1 MGLFKNKN
9 ESAYDNKKTFLSVI
23 KSDNN
28 AGSYGAM
35 SADDVF
41 WKVPFEDFNIH
52 SKLIVGE
59 SEDALF
65 YKNGVVLEV
74 FSGGEYDLETN
85 NYPFLSRIR
94 NMLSNGISIY
104 NARVYYINKAHKLD
118 NRWGTDSP
126 IQVVDKK
133 YNIATSVQ
141 ARGAYTLQIV
151 DSKKFFLKF
160 VGLNQN
166 RLTATDVIS
175 EFRAPVSQKIK
186 SLLGNVIKSMDDEII
201 GICSRQDEVAE
212 MVKPMLDP
220 IFDEYGIRLVNFYVE
235 ALDVANDESRRV
247 LEEARTKRA
256 TTQIEA
262 EGEKARLETL
272 GITWAQSESA
282 SIMHDAAQNEGS
294 GMVGAG
300 VGIGFGL
307 AAGSGMYNMAASTMT
322 PLDGSGQQQ
331 QAQQQQPQN
340 PGTVKCSCGAV
351 LPAGSKFCSQCGQK
365 LNLFC
370 PNCGNKLL
378 PGVKFCSE
386 CGSKIE

>member
-1 MGLFKNKN
+1 MAWFKNKN
-9 ESAYDNKKTFLSVI
+9 ESAYDNGKKTFLSVI

-94 NMLSNGISIY
+94 NMLSDGISVY

-126 IQVVDKK
+126 IQVVDRK
-133 YNIATSVQ
+133 YNIATSVL

-160 VGLNQN
+160 IGLNQN
-166 RLTATDVIS
+166 RLTAADVIS

-186 SLLGNVIKSMDDEII
+186 STIGNVIRSMDDEII
-201 GICSRQDEVAE
+201 GICSRQEDVAE
-212 MVKPMLDP
+212 MVTPQLQP
-220 IFDEYGIRLVNFYVE
+220 VFDEYGIRLVNFYIE
-235 ALDVANDESRRV
+235 ALDVANDESRRI

-262 EGEKARLETL
+262 EGEKARLDTL

-282 SIMHDAAQNEGS
+282 SIMHDAAKNEGG
-294 GMVGAG
+294 GMVAAG
-300 VGIGFGL
+300 VGLGFGV
-307 AAGSGMYNMAASTMT
+307 AAGANAFNMAGQTMT
-322 PLDGSGQQQ
+322 PLDGGQQQ
-331 QAQQQQPQN
+331 QQQQQQQA
-340 PGTVKCSCGAV
+340 GTIKCSCGENI
-351 LPAGSKFCSQCGQK
+351 PANSKFCPYCGIKINQ
-365 LNLFC
+365 FC

-378 PGVKFCSE
+378 PGVRFCSE

>member
-1 MGLFKNKN
+1 MAWFKNKN
-9 ESAYDNKKTFLSVI
+9 ETAYDNGKKPFLSVI

-28 AGSYGAM
+28 SGSYGAM

-65 YKNGVVLEV
+65 YKNGVILEV
-74 FSGGEYDLETN
+74 FSGGQYDLETN

-94 NMLSNGISIY
+94 NLLSDGVSVY

-126 IQVVDKK
+126 IQVVDRKF
-133 YNIATSVQ
+133 NIATSVQ
-141 ARGAYTLQIV
+141 ARGSYTLQII

-166 RLTATDVIS
+166 RLTAADVIS

-186 SLLGNVIKSMDDEII
+186 STIGNVIRSMDDEII
-201 GICSRQDEVAE
+201 GICSRQEEVAD
-212 MVKPMLDP
+212 MVTPQLQP
-220 IFDEYGIRLVNFYVE
+220 VFDEYGIRLVNFYIE
-235 ALDVANDESRRV
+235 ALDIANDDSRKT
-247 LEEARTKRA
+247 LEAARTKRA

-282 SIMHDAAQNEGS
+282 SIMHDAAKNEGS

-300 VGIGFGL
+300 VGLGFGV
-307 AAGSGMYNMAASTMT
+307 AAGAGIYNMANQTLT
-322 PLDGSGQQQ
+322 PLDGGQQQ
-331 QAQQQQPQN
+331 QASSVQ
-340 PGTVKCSCGAV
+340 TTKCSCGAV
-351 LPAGSKFCSQCGQK
+351 IPVSSK
-365 LNLFC
+365 FC
-370 PNCGNKLL
+370 PNCGTKINQFCPNCGHQLQ
-378 PGVKFCSE
+378 PGMKFCSE
-386 CGSKIE
+386 CGSKI

>member
-1 MGLFKNKN
+1 MAWFKNKN
-9 ESAYDNKKTFLSVI
+9 ESAYDRGQKTFLSVI

-65 YKNGVVLEV
+65 YKNGVILEV

-94 NMLSNGISIY
+94 NLLSDGISVY

-118 NRWGTDSP
+118 NRWGTDSA

-133 YNIATSVQ
+133 YNIATSVM
-141 ARGAYTLQIV
+141 ARGAYTLQII

-166 RLTATDVIS
+166 RLTAADVIG

-186 SLLGNVIKSMDDEII
+186 STIGSVIKSMDDEII

-212 MVKPMLDP
+212 AVTPQLQP
-220 IFDEYGIRLVNFYVE
+220 IFDEYGIRLVNFYIE
-235 ALDVANDESRRV
+235 ALDIANDESRKA
-247 LEEARTKRA
+247 LEAARTKRA

-282 SIMHDAAQNEGS
+282 SIMHDAAKNEGS

-300 VGIGFGL
+300 VGLGFGV
-307 AAGSGMYNMAASTMT
+307 AAGANMYNMAGKTMT
-322 PLDGSGQQQ
+322 PLEGE
-331 QAQQQQPQN
+331 QQPQQN
-340 PGTVKCSCGAV
+340 QQKKEPTRSVTCVCGETIAATCKFCPYCGAKV
-351 LPAGSKFCSQCGQK
+351 NQ
-365 LNLFC
+365 FC
-370 PNCGNKLL
+370 PNCGNKLQL
-378 PGVKFCSE
+378 GARFCSE
-386 CGSKIE
+386 CGGKIE

>member
-1 MGLFKNKN
+1 MAWFKNKN
-9 ESAYDNKKTFLSVI
+9 ESAYDNGKKTFLSVI

-94 NMLSNGISIY
+94 NMLSDGISVY

-126 IQVVDKK
+126 IQVVDRK
-133 YNIATSVQ
+133 YNIATSVL

-151 DSKKFFLKF
+151 DSKKFFLK
-160 VGLNQN
+160 VIGLNQN
-166 RLTATDVIS
+166 RLTAADVIS

-186 SLLGNVIKSMDDEII
+186 STIGNVIRSMDDEII
-201 GICSRQDEVAE
+201 GICSRQEDVAE
-212 MVKPMLDP
+212 MVTPQLQP
-220 IFDEYGIRLVNFYVE
+220 VFDEYGIRLVNFYIE
-235 ALDVANDESRRV
+235 ALDVANDESRRI

-262 EGEKARLETL
+262 EGEKARLDTL

-282 SIMHDAAQNEGS
+282 SIMHDAAKNEGG
-294 GMVGAG
+294 GMVAAG
-300 VGIGFGL
+300 VGLGFGV
-307 AAGSGMYNMAASTMT
+307 AAGANAFNMAGQTMT
-322 PLDGSGQQQ
+322 PLDGGQQQ
-331 QAQQQQPQN
+331 QQQQA
-340 PGTVKCSCGAV
+340 GTIKCSCGENI
-351 LPAGSKFCSQCGQK
+351 PANSKFCPYCGIKINQ
-365 LNLFC
+365 FC

-378 PGVKFCSE
+378 PGVRFCSE